1 MPTMTAFSPMTRR
14 AMPVAAIALAAL
26 LGGCDFNVTNPGPL
40 LDEDLNNASA
50 IPALVNGMGGDLSN
64 AIGNYLTRG
73 SLAALELVHSGNFAA
88 ERRFAAGTIGP
99 EDVNGD
105 WARMHTARY
114 VAEAGL
120 VRMKTVLGTGFETN
134 ANTPRAYLYAGFANR
149 FLGENVCNAVYD
161 GGPALPNSSHF
172 VRAESLFTRALTIS
186 RALNNTALTNA
197 ALAGRAQVYAD
208 QGKWTEAAADAALVP
223 TTFRHNA
230 VFSLN
235 TTRENMDLAAQTITR
250 REVTVWNTVWVADRD
265 PRVLYDTVKT
275 GTTITMAQDRATNF
289 FAQRGFKAPRDE
301 APFDIEATLRALES
315 LRAAGKIRHIG
326 IANETAWGL
335 SRFLHLAAAQQL
347 PRVVS
352 IQNPY
357 NLLNRGF
364 DSALAEIA
372 WREQCGLLAY
382 APLAGGLL
390 SGKYADGSAGAEARL
405 HQHARHYRQFSSPAA
420 HAASA
425 RYVDIARAAGLAPAA
440 MALAFVAS
448 KPYVT
453 SVIIGATTAAQLA
466 SNLRAALLKLPRDV
480 LRAIDAVHEEIPNPC
495 P

>member
-26 LGGCDFNVTNPGPL
+26 LGGCDFKVTNPGPL

-73 SLAALELVHSGNFAA
+73 SLAALELRHSGNFAA

-275 GTTITMAQDRATNF
+275 GTTITKGQDGATNF
-289 FAQRGFKAPRDE
+289 FRQKKY
-301 APFDIEATLRALES
+301 ITL
-315 LRAAGKIRHIG
+315 GD
-326 IANETAWGL
+326 
-335 SRFLHLAAAQQL
+335 
-347 PRVVS
+347 P
-352 IQNPY
+352 
-357 NLLNRGF
+357 
-364 DSALAEIA
+364 
-372 WREQCGLLAY
+372 
-382 APLAGGLL
+382 
-390 SGKYADGSAGAEARL
+390 
-405 HQHARHYRQFSSPAA
+405 
-420 HAASA
+420 
-425 RYVDIARAAGLAPAA
+425 
-440 MALAFVAS
+440 MALAKGTEMLLIRAEAALRAND
-448 KPYVT
+448 VT
-453 SVIIGATTAAQLA
+453 NAMLFINQGRTAATLTPLTATTVAGAYVHLMRERGAVLWLEGRRLFDLKRWLA
-466 SNLRAALLKLPRDV
+466 EGRNTTLQGRSTCIPISL
-480 LRAIDAVHEEIPNPC
+480 EERGANPNVTGAP
-495 P
+495 

>member
-14 AMPVAAIALAAL
+14 AMPAAAIALAAL

-105 WARMHTARY
+105 WARLHTARY

-161 GGPALPNSSHF
+161 GGPALPSSSHF

-275 GTTITMAQDRATNF
+275 GTTITKGQDGATNF
-289 FAQRGFKAPRDE
+289 FRQKKY
-301 APFDIEATLRALES
+301 ITL
-315 LRAAGKIRHIG
+315 GD
-326 IANETAWGL
+326 
-335 SRFLHLAAAQQL
+335 
-347 PRVVS
+347 P
-352 IQNPY
+352 
-357 NLLNRGF
+357 
-364 DSALAEIA
+364 
-372 WREQCGLLAY
+372 
-382 APLAGGLL
+382 
-390 SGKYADGSAGAEARL
+390 
-405 HQHARHYRQFSSPAA
+405 
-420 HAASA
+420 
-425 RYVDIARAAGLAPAA
+425 
-440 MALAFVAS
+440 MALAKGTEMLLIRAEAALRDNDLTNAMLFINQGRTAATLA
-448 KPYVT
+448 PLT
-453 SVIIGATTAAQLA
+453 ATTVAGAYVHLMRERGAVLWLEGRRLFDLKRWLA
-466 SNLRAALLKLPRDV
+466 EGRNTTLQGRSTCMPISL
-480 LRAIDAVHEEIPNPC
+480 EERGANPNVTGAP
-495 P
+495 